1 MKTHDDGF
9 TFITVTYNHE
19 LYIIEHLNSI
29 KDIIAGFGK
38 GRIIDLIISDD
49 CSKDKTVVLALE
61 WLESNRQYFRN
72 VKTLVSDH
80 NCGIIRNLNKAINE
94 VDTSDFKFLAGDDK
108 YERYRALLLASKTN
122 HVKQL
127 QKYDNFIQ
135 APGVFYRGY
144 IFQDSG
150 FWNYLMSYR
159 NIEDIPMWQY
169 FLFCKN
175 FNIKVL
181 NTPYIRYRL
190 NSGVSTSK
198 MHDLSSTYNE
208 ELFRIRKELKIKRH
222 DSYKYLNVYRY
233 IAQINRLLLY
243 AQKEKINQWIGND
256 PLLEMYK
263 I

>member
-1 MKTHDDGF
+1 MIKTIGF
-9 TFITVTYNHE
+9 DEIVATPTVP
-19 LYIIEHLNSI
+19 
-29 KDIIAGFGK
+29 FG
-38 GRIIDLIISDD
+38 GHNDNCDLI
-49 CSKDKTVVLALE
+49 
-61 WLESNRQYFRN
+61 
-72 VKTLVSDH
+72 
-80 NCGIIRNLNKAINE
+80 
-94 VDTSDFKFLAGDDK
+94 
-108 YERYRALLLASKTN
+108 ERYRALLLASKTN